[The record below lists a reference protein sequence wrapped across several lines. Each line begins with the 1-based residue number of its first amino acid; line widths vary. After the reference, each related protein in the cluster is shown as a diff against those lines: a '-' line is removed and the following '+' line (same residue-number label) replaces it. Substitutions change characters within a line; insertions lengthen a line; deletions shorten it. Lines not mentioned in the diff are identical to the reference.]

1 MNAWW
6 ISNGTNNFSH
16 SNTTEE
22 TISES
27 IIPPTLQYL
36 FGVLGNIMAI
46 FLLCKTS
53 SKHKW
58 KPFYRLVCCLAIT
71 DFCEIGFVYPAVMIR
86 YISKFTFIF
95 PKQLCEYC
103 SFWFSFCFMS
113 SALIVTAMSLDRFIA
128 VRFPISY
135 QASQRKR
142 INILLAVIW
151 VLSGTVSSLNLM
163 GVGSVKNFYPGS
175 WCFIDFA
182 NNGQMER
189 VNTFVYSIIG
199 FAILSSTV
207 VLNVAVVCSICRK
220 PRFTTSN
227 RSKKKKGD
235 VFIVVFLFAIVTL
248 FSICWVPLMVRM
260 LINASTGN
268 SKNGPD
274 ELLAVRMTVSNA
286 IVDPWVYII
295 LRKENLV
302 KISNW
307 HQKVRSHC
315 SKPTPEI
322 YIMKENL
329 VTGTRNI
336 GNNLSNNTTTVS
348 L

>member
-1 MNAWW
+1 MNSGWL
-6 ISNGTNNFSH
+6 SNGTNNFSH
-16 SNTTEE
+16 SNKTEE

-71 DFCEIGFVYPAVMIR
+71 DFCEIGFVYPAVMVR
-86 YISKFTFIF
+86 YISRFTFIF

-142 INILLAVIW
+142 MNILLAVIW
-151 VLSGTVSSLNLM
+151 ILSGTVSSLNLM

-189 VNTFVYSIIG
+189 LNTFIYSIIE

-207 VLNVAVVCSICRK
+207 VLNVAVVYSICRK
-220 PRFTTSN
+220 PRFTASN
-227 RSKKKKGD
+227 KSRKKKGD

-268 SKNGPD
+268 PKNGPD
-274 ELLAVRMTVSNA
+274 ERLAVRMTVSNA

-302 KISNW
+302 KISRW
-307 HQKVRSHC
+307 HQRIRSYC
-315 SKPTPEI
+315 SKRTPEI
-322 YIMKENL
+322 YIMKETDK
-329 VTGTRNI
+329 TGTINI
-336 GNNLSNNTTTVS
+336 G
-348 L
+348 